1 MRVKPRVLGSSF
13 LDKAAKILKEI
24 IKIIKKPSIP
34 LKIESRFLAFQYAS
48 YTYNETNFG
57 PRFIR

>member
-24 IKIIKKPSIP
+24 IKKPSIP
-34 LKIESRFLAFQYAS
+34 LKIESRFLAFQYCS
-48 YTYNETNFG
+48 YTYDETNFG
-57 PRFIR
+57 PRLIR

>member
-24 IKIIKKPSIP
+24 IKKPSIP
-34 LKIESRFLAFQYAS
+34 LKIESRFLAFQYA
-48 YTYNETNFG
+48 TYDETNFG
-57 PRFIR
+57 LRFIK